1 MYGKKRNL
9 SNGVAGVRRECTFT
23 CPIVCGEISLTLC
36 KCKNTDYANR
46 GSGYSGNLNSMVHGY
61 RVPTFGE

>member
-9 SNGVAGVRRECTFT
+9 SNGVAGLRQECTFT
-23 CPIVCGEISLTLC
+23 CPIVCKEVSLTLC

-46 GSGYSGNLNSMVHGY
+46 GSGYS
-61 RVPTFGE
+61 